1 MLSYHLRSALNDLKD
16 LIKITELDIAD
27 IKEARNESQFD
38 RLSLKEEKIKSF
50 EAKKAMVDH
59 EISSLM
65 TADSD
70 KDLPELLN
78 AEQHLLLEELKEELN
93 N

>member
-70 KDLPELLN
+70 KETLC
-78 AEQHLLLEELKEELN
+78 KIGFSCK
-93 N
+93 